1 LRSTDRGGSLDET
14 LGEEEYER
22 TVGEEEGSLVFE
34 LESEERICRGE
45 LETEPDVSVLDRSD
59 PVVDFSAGLLED
71 G

>member
-14 LGEEEYER
+14 LGDEEYER

-45 LETEPDVSVLDRSD
+45 LETGPAESVLDRSVLS
-59 PVVDFSAGLLED
+59 VVFLAGLEE